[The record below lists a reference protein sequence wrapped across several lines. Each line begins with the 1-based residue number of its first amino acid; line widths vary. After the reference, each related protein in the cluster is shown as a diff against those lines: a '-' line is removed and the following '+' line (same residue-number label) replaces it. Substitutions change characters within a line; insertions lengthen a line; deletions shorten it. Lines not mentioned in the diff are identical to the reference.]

1 MQLTRINRRINENT
15 LRQAA
20 PIITLLAMMLF
31 VGVATPEFFTI
42 DSMIVLATST
52 ATLFVLAAG
61 QTFVIMV
68 GGIDLSIQAIASMC
82 SVILA
87 ITLPNWGYLA
97 FPIAIGAGLLAGVIS
112 GVVHVRLRIP
122 SFIATLAAGGVWAAI
137 ALIISDA
144 RAITISGLERDLLN
158 WITGMTFGMPHELFI
173 GAVVLGFSIFI
184 QRFTS
189 FGRYSTAIGAGEA
202 ATWSSGVRVNVYK
215 VIAFALSGLMAG
227 LAGVILAGRLS
238 SGSPTLA
245 DEFLLPAIAAVIVG
259 GTAITGGVGS
269 VWRTLIGALTISV
282 IRLGMT
288 FIGVD
293 IFAQQIIFGIMLV
306 IAVAITID
314 RSKIPVVK

>member
-1 MQLTRINRRINENT
+1 MQRTQNIRISEQM

-20 PIITLLAMMLF
+20 PVITLLVMMVF
-31 VGVATPEFFTI
+31 VGIITPEFLTI

-61 QTFVIMV
+61 ATFVIML

-82 SVILA
+82 SVVLA
-87 ITLPNWGYLA
+87 LTLPNLGYLA
-97 FPIAIGAGLLAGVIS
+97 FILAIGAGLLAGTLS
-112 GVVHVRLRIP
+112 GLAHVRLRIP
-122 SFIATLAAGGVWAAI
+122 SFIATLAAGGVWAGV

-144 RAITISGLERDLLN
+144 RAIAISGAERDYLN
-158 WITGMTFGMPHELFI
+158 WITGATLGIPHEVFI
-173 GAVVLGFSIFI
+173 GALVLVVSVFL
-184 QRFTS
+184 QRFTM
-189 FGRYSTAIGAGEA
+189 FGRISTAIGAGEA
-202 ATWSSGVRVNVYK
+202 ATWSSGVRVNMYK
-215 VIAFALSGLMAG
+215 VMAFALSGLMAG

-259 GTAITGGVGS
+259 GTALTGGVGS

-293 IFAQQIIFGIMLV
+293 IFAQQIIFGVMLM

-314 RSKIPVVK
+314 RSKIPIVK